1 MFLQKSHW
9 NSQIAEK
16 QRKNRTMVGY
26 LSKKKKK
33 KKKKKKAEN
42 ADVWWLQ

>member
-33 KKKKKKAEN
+33 KKKAEN

>member
-33 KKKKKKAEN
+33 KKKKDEN